1 MILPGIYYIPL
12 MRSSR
17 VILSLAFLFF
27 AHEAISQINFNRR
40 SKIAY
45 EVPSSFDSKQPKRW
59 FLPGLKP
66 DKQLTYRSSSTYRM
80 IASNSHLFAGDPYW
94 VGSVTQ
100 QSYNKGKIGR
110 FYYWD
115 LQGNLRDSFLFV
127 DIAGRNKRGLKLVFP
142 QHRGL
147 F

>member
-1 MILPGIYYIPL
+1 MRLSGLILL
-12 MRSSR
+12 
-17 VILSLAFLFF
+17 LTFLFF
-27 AHEAISQINFNRR
+27 THEGISQISFSKRT
-40 SKIAY
+40 KIAY
-45 EVPSSFDSKQPKRW
+45 EVPSSFDSKKSKRW

-66 DKQLTYRSSSTYRM
+66 DKQLTFRSSSTYRM
-80 IASNSHLFAGDPYW
+80 LASNSHQFAGDPYW
-94 VGSVTQ
+94 VGTVTQ

-127 DIAGRNKRGLKLVFP
+127 DIAGRNRRGLKLVFP
-142 QHRGL
+142 QHRAL